1 MRTTRKGMRRIFRK
15 PLTEK
20 DWAEEHGT
28 ALKEFL
34 KTAGYAA
41 WRVREDTR
49 MENTEK
55 YGKRVAEWQ
64 R

>member
-1 MRTTRKGMRRIFRK
+1 MRRIFRK
-15 PLTEK
+15 PSTEK